1 MDGPAPR
8 QCQLGQAAQGTD
20 LPWALQEL
28 CVDKEI
34 LAAPRGFSS
43 TTTTVSTVSAFPPPA
58 AAAEERA
65 GSIPQG
71 LCVVMEV
78 CLCAPAFCYVS
89 CHGALMEA
97 ETLSPLI
104 VGEDFMCNLDITAL
118 TTIKEISVGNT
129 RLRVPSILNL

>member
-1 MDGPAPR
+1 M
-8 QCQLGQAAQGTD
+8 
-20 LPWALQEL
+20 
-28 CVDKEI
+28 DKEI

-43 TTTTVSTVSAFPPPA
+43 TIATVSTVSAFPPPA

-78 CLCAPAFCYVS
+78 CLCAPAFCCVS

-104 VGEDFMCNLDITAL
+104 VGEDFMCNLDITAF

-129 RLRVPSILNL
+129 RLRVPLILNL